1 MAGYHYVYILQSES
15 SPTRFY
21 TGLTTDLRC
30 RLAKHNEG
38 GTPHTANHR
47 PWSIKTA
54 IAFTDPVRAAS
65 FEHYLKTSSGRA
77 FSRKHL

>member
-1 MAGYHYVYILQSES
+1 MATHHYVYILQSIPD
-15 SPTRFY
+15 PTRHY
-21 TGLTTDLRC
+21 TGLTTDLRS

-38 GTPHTANHR
+38 GNPHTADFR

-54 IAFTDPVRAAS
+54 ISFNAHDKAAA

-77 FSRKHL
+77 FARKHF